1 MTDLFSPYRLGP
13 LLLPNR
19 MVMAPMTRNRAG
31 PGDVPGELNITYYV
45 QRAGAGLIV
54 TEGSQVSRE
63 GQGYARTPGIYDAT
77 RVDGW
82 KRITQAV
89 HAAGGRIFL
98 QLWHV
103 GPHLASFGAAERRDS
118 RGALGTAGG
127 GTDHDSTTLRY
138 AAGAGNE
145 RGRGRRRR
153 ISPRRR

>member
-1 MTDLFSPYRLGP
+1 MTQNTQNIDVFSPYRLGP

-63 GQGYARTPGIYDAT
+63 GQGYARTPGIYDAAQ
-77 RVDGW
+77 VDGW

-103 GPHLASFGAAERRDS
+103 G
-118 RGALGTAGG
+118 
-127 GTDHDSTTLRY
+127 
-138 AAGAGNE
+138 
-145 RGRGRRRR
+145 R
-153 ISPRRR
+153 ISHP